1 MEDFDPKELAAQ
13 LRKPEGEYGVNLAN
27 ELNQSNLALSEFTY
41 DHMGLQDS
49 DRVLEIGFGNGK
61 LIPMILN
68 TANDI
73 DFVGIDISETMVDEA
88 TKHNK
93 VYVASGMVELKVA
106 GTDSIPY
113 PDNHFDKVATV
124 NTLYF
129 WDTPL
134 EDAEEVYRV
143 LKRGGKLC
151 IGIRPKSETKKFEF
165 TKHGFTL
172 YSCEDAKNLL
182 ISAGFADVECFT
194 KEEKVVFNEEE
205 MTLTSL
211 CIIATK

>member
-13 LRKPEGEYGVNLAN
+13 LRKPEGEYGITLAN

-41 DHMGLQDS
+41 DHMDLQDG
-49 DRVLEIGFGNGK
+49 DVVLEIGFGNGK
-61 LIPMILN
+61 LIPSIIN
-68 TANDI
+68 AANDI

-88 TKHNK
+88 TKYNK

-113 PDNHFDKVATV
+113 PANNFDKIATV

-129 WDTPL
+129 WDNPL
-134 EDAEEVYRV
+134 DEAEEVYRV

-151 IGIRPKSETKKFEF
+151 IGIRPKSESKEFEF

-182 ISAGFADVECFT
+182 VSAGFIDVECFT
-194 KEEKVVFNEEE
+194 KKEEATYNGETV
-205 MTLTSL
+205 TLTSL
-211 CIIATK
+211 CITASK